1 MTAPTEITFL
11 SWNLAMLER
20 SAEAPVSWEQYNTEE
35 SIRQQVLS
43 IAPDIVLFQELPG
56 IVPFIETH
64 DMVKANPQSHS
75 GHLATLVS
83 HELMQGPIEHLA
95 IPGCGL
101 LTTFKSFGLTVA
113 NIHLSPGKGET
124 KTRRD
129 QLSAIIR
136 GCPNEHLAIIG
147 DTNTRNSEI
156 KQIRDAG
163 LFAPTLP
170 KPTWDSFRNRF
181 HLGSPRFRA
190 NFTRCFTHPS
200 IQVADLKVIDS
211 PVTQESKTF
220 HLSDHFALYGT
231 LVVSKN

>member
-1 MTAPTEITFL
+1 
-11 SWNLAMLER
+11 MLER

-35 SIRQQVLS
+35 AIRQQILS

-75 GHLATLVS
+75 GHLATLVT
-83 HELMQGPIEHLA
+83 HELMKGPIEHLA

-129 QLSAIIR
+129 QLSAIIG
-136 GCPNEHLAIIG
+136 GCPNEHLSLIHI
-147 DTNTRNSEI
+147 
-156 KQIRDAG
+156 
-163 LFAPTLP
+163 
-170 KPTWDSFRNRF
+170 
-181 HLGSPRFRA
+181 
-190 NFTRCFTHPS
+190 
-200 IQVADLKVIDS
+200 
-211 PVTQESKTF
+211 
-220 HLSDHFALYGT
+220 
-231 LVVSKN
+231 